1 MVRASWFETF
11 PQCRAIA
18 GALSL
23 RERVGEG
30 CFARRKGESTMP
42 VFLIPSRLQMVLP
55 VEIPPVIPTTDIC
68 RNTDILV
75 CAPNRH
81 SCLFPD
87 RRLKAR
93 WAHRLQAY
101 VPLTLPSARRAF
113 SNDDLAPFA
122 PSAGAL
128 LRICFP
134 ARRSGER
141 AVHRQSRRLESYD
154 ATLPAMFPRRHCSWG

>member
-1 MVRASWFETF
+1 
-11 PQCRAIA
+11 P
-18 GALSL
+18 
-23 RERVGEG
+23 
-30 CFARRKGESTMP
+30 
-42 VFLIPSRLQMVLP
+42 LQMVLP

-87 RRLKAR
+87 SRLKAR

-113 SNDDLAPFA
+113 SNDDLAQVRPFA
-122 PSAGAL
+122 LFAGAWP
-128 LRICFP
+128 RICFP

-141 AVHRQSRRLESYD
+141 AAQRLSRRLEWYD
-154 ATLPAMFPRRHCSWG
+154 ATLPAMFPRRPCSWG